1 MVTLLLGVVLLGL
14 GAALAAVI
22 AARPVRPPFQGLDQA
37 WLSAIRHARDP
48 VLTEL
53 AKILS
58 LIGGPGGA
66 AVIAVAAALYL
77 WIARQRRVAAIFLIT
92 TLLLRAG
99 TSDLV
104 KHLVER
110 PRPAGALVRAD
121 VGSFPSGH
129 VMATLALG
137 VALTVVLARPGRRRG
152 PAAAVAAAT
161 LVMIW
166 CRTYLG
172 AHWLTDTIGSVL
184 LACGLSLVAWWIAAV
199 RLEREACRRP
209 T

>member
-1 MVTLLLGVVLLGL
+1 MVTLIMGIVLLGL

-37 WLSAIRHARDP
+37 WLSAIKHTRDP
-48 VLTEL
+48 ALTEL

-58 LIGGPGGA
+58 LIGGPAGT
-66 AVIAVAAALYL
+66 AVIAAAAALYL

-99 TSDLV
+99 VSDLV

-110 PRPAGALVRAD
+110 PRPAGALVAAD
-121 VGSFPSGH
+121 FGSFPSGH

-137 VALTVVLARPGRRRG
+137 VALTVVLARPGRRRW
-152 PAAAVAAAT
+152 PAAAVAVAT

-184 LACGLSLVAWWIAAV
+184 LADGLSLVAWWIAAV